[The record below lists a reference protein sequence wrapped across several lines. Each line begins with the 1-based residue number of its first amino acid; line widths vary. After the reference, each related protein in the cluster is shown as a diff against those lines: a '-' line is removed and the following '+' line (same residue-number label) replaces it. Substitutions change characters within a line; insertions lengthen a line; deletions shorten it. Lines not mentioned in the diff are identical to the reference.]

1 MLREVVG
8 LDHVVFGSD
17 FPYLRR
23 DLAVS
28 CREHIQTSSE
38 LTESERT
45 AVLGGTAAELL
56 ARVGETA
63 LAGKGTALTCQT
75 MTVGD
80 SYADLARDYEWLFPD
95 EAIGDS
101 GTVGAT
107 SPGSRDLLEG
117 ILETLPPGARVLDS
131 ACGIGADAMALAR
144 RGFNV
149 TASDGSASMVA
160 EARRRCMQSGV
171 EMDIVQSSWQDL
183 PERVPGAF
191 ELVLCLGNSI
201 VHTATKSAMIS
212 SLEGIKQVLSPAG
225 VLVIDS
231 RNWEYLYEYRPR
243 IITGRRVIE
252 RRGVRSSS
260 LYIWTIPDDFN
271 ETCRAEIVL
280 LFEDVTSAITH
291 RRYVIDFSPF
301 TRAALTDA
309 IHAVGLTVI
318 GDSYQPDNPF
328 YAVAA
333 TTR

>member
-1 MLREVVG
+1 M
-8 LDHVVFGSD
+8 D
-17 FPYLRR
+17 
-23 DLAVS
+23 
-28 CREHIQTSSE
+28 
-38 LTESERT
+38 
-45 AVLGGTAAELL
+45 
-56 ARVGETA
+56 
-63 LAGKGTALTCQT
+63 
-75 MTVGD
+75 D

-95 EAIGDS
+95 EVIGGS

-131 ACGIGADAMALAR
+131 ACGIGADALALAR

-171 EMDIVQSSWQDL
+171 EMNITQSSWQDL

-191 ELVLCLGNSI
+191 ELILCLGNSI
-201 VHTATKSAMIS
+201 VHTATKSKMIS
-212 SLEGIKQVLSPAG
+212 SLEGIKQVLGPEG
-225 VLVIDS
+225 VLVVDS
-231 RNWEYLYEYRPR
+231 RNWEYLYETRPR

-271 ETCRAEIVL
+271 APCRAEIVL
-280 LFEDVTSAITH
+280 LFEDASSAITH
-291 RRYVIDFSPF
+291 RRYAIDFTPF
-301 TRAALTDA
+301 TRAALKDA

-333 TTR
+333 AMR

>member
-1 MLREVVG
+1 ME
-8 LDHVVFGSD
+8 
-17 FPYLRR
+17 
-23 DLAVS
+23 
-28 CREHIQTSSE
+28 
-38 LTESERT
+38 
-45 AVLGGTAAELL
+45 
-56 ARVGETA
+56 
-63 LAGKGTALTCQT
+63 
-75 MTVGD
+75 D

-95 EAIGDS
+95 EAIGGG

-107 SPGSRDLLEG
+107 SPGSNDLLEA
-117 ILETLPPGARVLDS
+117 ILQTLPPGARVLDS

-149 TASDGSASMVA
+149 TASDASASMVA
-160 EARRRCMQSGV
+160 EARRRCMEFGV
-171 EMDIVQSSWQDL
+171 EIDITQSRWQDL
-183 PERVPGAF
+183 PQRVPGPF

-201 VHTATKSAMIS
+201 VHTATKSEMIS
-212 SLEGIKQVLSPAG
+212 SLAGLKRVLSPDG

-231 RNWEYLYEYRPR
+231 RNWEHLYESRPR
-243 IITGRRVIE
+243 IIPRRVIE

-271 ETCRAEIVL
+271 APCRAEIVL
-280 LFEDVTSAITH
+280 LFEDASSAMTH
-291 RRYVIDFSPF
+291 RRYVIDFTPF

-333 TTR
+333 AMR